1 MADWLEENKLK
12 CCHWFTVDDLY
23 HLFKGGRVKASGYL
37 LAMALSVKPMMHMD
51 DSGHLVPVGKVIGRK
66 KSILTLAE
74 QIATSIVNPEEQ
86 VIFISHGDCVEEA
99 EFLAKKI
106 KEKVRVK
113 DVVIN
118 MLEPV
123 IGAHSG
129 PGTMAVFCLG
139 EHR

>member
-1 MADWLEENKLK
+1 MNPLVKDDFILP
-12 CCHWFTVDDLY
+12 TV
-23 HLFKGGRVKASGYL
+23 
-37 LAMALSVKPMMHMD
+37 ALR
-51 DSGHLVPVGKVIGRK
+51 GLVVFPEMTLHFDIGRK